1 MNIKIPLIY
10 TILTKACGMVL
21 LKDTLPQDLRIKS
34 ILFQVIKGENMKKKF
49 LSLTLGSLLVSALS
63 AEENGFFVSAGYQI
77 GESAQM
83 VKNTKG
89 IQDLSDSYERLN
101 NLLTSYSAL
110 NTLIRQS
117 ADPNAI
123 NNARTNLNAS
133 AKNLINDKTNS
144 PAYQAVLL
152 ALNAAAG
159 LWQVMSY
166 AISVCGPGS
175 NKNKN
180 GGVQTFENAPA
191 NGGTTIT
198 CDSFYE
204 PGKFSGIST
213 EDYAKI
219 NKAYQII
226 QKAFGSSG
234 KDIPALSD
242 TKELNFE
249 IKGKKNDSVVPG
261 EKWKFP
267 WTNGFVSIKWVNGE
281 YKEIKEDIKASNNAQ
296 ELLKQASAILT
307 TLNEAC
313 PWLSNGGAGNV
324 GGGNSLWAGIDKGD
338 GSACGIFKNEISA
351 IQDMIKN
358 AAIAVEQSKI
368 VAANAQNQHN
378 LDTGKTFNPYK
389 DANFAQSMFANAK
402 AQAEILNRAQA
413 VVKDFERIPAAFV
426 KDSLGVCHEKGSDG
440 NLRGTPSGTV
450 TSNTWGAGC
459 AYVGETVTNL
469 KNSIAHFGTQAEQ
482 IHNAQNLAYTLA
494 NFSGQY
500 KKLGEHYDSITA
512 ALSSLPDAQSLQNVV
527 SKKTNPNSPQ
537 GIQDNYYID
546 SNIHSQV
553 QSRSQELGS
562 NPFRRAGL
570 IAASTTNNGAMNGI
584 GFQVGYKQF
593 FGKNKR
599 WGARYYGF
607 VDYNHT
613 YNKSQF
619 FNASSDVWTYGV
631 GSDLLVN
638 FINDKAT
645 KHNKISFGA
654 FGGIAL
660 AGTSWLNSQYVN
672 LANVNNYYKAKI
684 NTSNFQFLFNLG
696 LRTNLARNKRR
707 GAEHSAQHGMEL
719 GVKIPTINTNYYSL
733 LGTTL
738 QYRRLYS
745 VYLNYVFAY

>member
-1 MNIKIPLIY
+1 
-10 TILTKACGMVL
+10 
-21 LKDTLPQDLRIKS
+21 
-34 ILFQVIKGENMKKKF
+34 MKKKF
-49 LSLTLGSLLVSALS
+49 LSLTLGSLLVSTLS
-63 AEENGFFVSAGYQI
+63 AEDNGFFVSAGYQI

-101 NLLTSYSAL
+101 NLLTNYSVL

-123 NNARTNLNAS
+123 NNARGNLNAS
-133 AKNLINDKTNS
+133 AKNLINDKKNS

-166 AISVCGPGS
+166 SISVCGPGS
-175 NKNKN
+175 NKDKN
-180 GGVQTFENAPA
+180 GGVQTFENVPA

-204 PGKFSGIST
+204 PGKWSAIST
-213 EDYAKI
+213 ENYAKI

-234 KDIPALSD
+234 QDIPALSD

-249 IKGKKNDSVVPG
+249 IKGKKNDSVKPG
-261 EKWKFP
+261 ERWKFP

-281 YKEIKEDIKASNNAQ
+281 YKEIKEDIKVSNNAQ
-296 ELLKQASAILT
+296 ELLKQASTILT

-313 PWLSNGGAGNV
+313 PWLSNGGAGGA

-358 AAIAVEQSKI
+358 AEIAVEQSKI

-389 DANFAQSMFANAK
+389 DANFAQSMFANAR

-413 VVKDFERIPAAFV
+413 VVKDFERIPTEFV

-459 AYVGETVTNL
+459 AYVGETVTSL
-469 KNSIAHFGTQAEQ
+469 KDSIAHFGTQAEQ

-500 KKLGEHYDSITA
+500 QKLGEHYDSITA
-512 ALSSLPDAQSLQNVV
+512 VLSNLPDAQSLQNVV

-619 FNASSDVWTYGV
+619 FNSDSDVWTYGV

-645 KHNKISFGA
+645 KNNKISFGA
-654 FGGIAL
+654 FGGIKL
-660 AGTSWLNSQYVN
+660 AGTSWLNSQFVN

-707 GAEHSAQHGMEL
+707 GADHSAQHGMEL

>member
-1 MNIKIPLIY
+1 
-10 TILTKACGMVL
+10 
-21 LKDTLPQDLRIKS
+21 
-34 ILFQVIKGENMKKKF
+34 MKKKF

-63 AEENGFFVSAGYQI
+63 AEDNGFFVSAGYQI

-101 NLLTSYSAL
+101 NLLTNYSVL

-123 NNARTNLNAS
+123 NNARGNLNAS
-133 AKNLINDKTNS
+133 AKNLINDKKNS

-166 AISVCGPGS
+166 SISVCGPGS
-175 NKNKN
+175 NKDKN
-180 GGVQTFENAPA
+180 GGVQTFENVPA

-204 PGKFSGIST
+204 PGPWMGIST
-213 EDYAKI
+213 ENYAKI

-226 QKAFGSSG
+226 QKAFGASG
-234 KDIPALSD
+234 QDIPALSD

-249 IKGKKNDSVVPG
+249 IKVKKNDSVQPG

-267 WTNGFVSIKWVNGE
+267 WTNGKFVPVKWVNGKYRE
-281 YKEIKEDIKASNNAQ
+281 TKEDIKVSNNAQ
-296 ELLKQASAILT
+296 ELLKQASTILT

-313 PWLSNGGAGNV
+313 PWLSNGGGY
-324 GGGNSLWAGIDKGD
+324 WKDIKGD
-338 GSACGIFKNEISA
+338 GTACGSFKNEISA

-358 AAIAVEQSKI
+358 AEIAVEQSKI

-402 AQAEILNRAQA
+402 AQAEILSRAQA
-413 VVKDFERIPAAFV
+413 VVKDFERIPAEFV

-450 TSNTWGAGC
+450 TGNTWGAGC
-459 AYVGETVTNL
+459 AYVGETVTSL
-469 KNSIAHFGTQAEQ
+469 KDSIAHFGTQAEQ

-512 ALSSLPDAQSLQNVV
+512 ALSNLPDAQSLQNVV

-593 FGKNKR
+593 FGKTKR

-660 AGTSWLNSQYVN
+660 AGTSWLNSQFVN

-707 GAEHSAQHGMEL
+707 GADHSAQHGMEL

>member
-1 MNIKIPLIY
+1 
-10 TILTKACGMVL
+10 
-21 LKDTLPQDLRIKS
+21 
-34 ILFQVIKGENMKKKF
+34 MKKKF

-63 AEENGFFVSAGYQI
+63 AEDNGFFVSAGYQI
-77 GESAQM
+77 GESSQM

-89 IQDLSDSYERLN
+89 IQELSDSYERLN
-101 NLLTSYSAL
+101 NLLTNYSVL

-123 NNARTNLNAS
+123 NNARGNLNAS
-133 AKNLINDKTNS
+133 AKNLINDKKNS

-166 AISVCGPGS
+166 SISVCGPGS
-175 NKNKN
+175 DKNKN
-180 GGVQTFENAPA
+180 GGVQTFENVPA

-204 PGKFSGIST
+204 PGKWSGIST
-213 EDYAKI
+213 ENYAKI

-226 QKAFGSSG
+226 QKAFGASG
-234 KDIPALSD
+234 QDIPALSD

-249 IKGKKNDSVVPG
+249 IKGKKNDSVQPG
-261 EKWKFP
+261 ERWKFP

-281 YKEIKEDIKASNNAQ
+281 YKEIKEDIKVSNNAQ
-296 ELLKQASAILT
+296 ELLKQASTILT
-307 TLNEAC
+307 TINEAC
-313 PWLSNGGAGNV
+313 PWLSNGGAGGA

-358 AAIAVEQSKI
+358 AEIAVEQSKI

-389 DANFAQSMFANAK
+389 DADFAQSMFANAR

-469 KNSIAHFGTQAEQ
+469 KNSIAHFGDQAER
-482 IHNAQNLAYTLA
+482 IYNAQNLAYTLA
-494 NFSGQY
+494 NFSSQY

-512 ALSSLPDAQSLQNVV
+512 AVSSLPDAQSLQNVV

-553 QSRSQELGS
+553 QSRTQELGS

-654 FGGIAL
+654 FGGIAI
-660 AGTSWLNSQYVN
+660 AGTSWLNSQFVN

-707 GAEHSAQHGMEL
+707 GADHSAQHGMEL

>member
-1 MNIKIPLIY
+1 
-10 TILTKACGMVL
+10 
-21 LKDTLPQDLRIKS
+21 
-34 ILFQVIKGENMKKKF
+34 MKKKF

-63 AEENGFFVSAGYQI
+63 AEDNGFFVSAGYQI

-101 NLLTSYSAL
+101 NLLTNYSVL

-123 NNARTNLNAS
+123 NNARGNLNAS
-133 AKNLINDKTNS
+133 AKNLINDKKNS

-166 AISVCGPGS
+166 SISVCGPGS
-175 NKNKN
+175 NKDKN
-180 GGVQTFENAPA
+180 GGVQIFENVPA

-204 PGKFSGIST
+204 PGPWMGIST
-213 EDYAKI
+213 ENYAKI

-226 QKAFGSSG
+226 QKAFGASG
-234 KDIPALSD
+234 QDIPALSD

-249 IKGKKNDSVVPG
+249 IKVKKNDSVRPG

-267 WTNGFVSIKWVNGE
+267 WTNGKFVPVKWVNGNYRE
-281 YKEIKEDIKASNNAQ
+281 TKEDIKVSNNAQ
-296 ELLKQASAILT
+296 ELLKQASTILT

-313 PWLSNGGAGNV
+313 PWLSNGGGY
-324 GGGNSLWAGIDKGD
+324 WKDIKGD
-338 GSACGIFKNEISA
+338 GTACGSFKNEISA

-358 AAIAVEQSKI
+358 AEIAVEQSKI

-378 LDTGKTFNPYK
+378 LDTRKTFNPYK

-402 AQAEILNRAQA
+402 AQAEILSRAQA
-413 VVKDFERIPAAFV
+413 VVKDFERIPAEFV

-450 TSNTWGAGC
+450 TGNTWGAGC
-459 AYVGETVTNL
+459 AYVGETVTSL
-469 KNSIAHFGTQAEQ
+469 KDSIAHFGTQAEQ

-512 ALSSLPDAQSLQNVV
+512 ALSNLPDAQSLQNVV

-593 FGKNKR
+593 FGKTKR

-660 AGTSWLNSQYVN
+660 AGTSWLNSQFVN

-707 GAEHSAQHGMEL
+707 GADHSAQHGMEL

>member
-1 MNIKIPLIY
+1 
-10 TILTKACGMVL
+10 
-21 LKDTLPQDLRIKS
+21 
-34 ILFQVIKGENMKKKF
+34 MKKKI

-63 AEENGFFVSAGYQI
+63 AEDNGFFVSAGYQI

-101 NLLTSYSAL
+101 NLLTNYSVL

-123 NNARTNLNAS
+123 NNARGNLNAS
-133 AKNLINDKTNS
+133 AKNLINDKKNS

-166 AISVCGPGS
+166 SISVCGPGS
-175 NKNKN
+175 NKDKN
-180 GGVQTFENAPA
+180 GGVQTFENVPA
-191 NGGTTIT
+191 NGGTTII

-204 PGKFSGIST
+204 PGKWSAIST
-213 EDYAKI
+213 ENYAKI

-226 QKAFGSSG
+226 QKAFGTSG
-234 KDIPALSD
+234 QDIPALSD

-249 IKGKKNDSVVPG
+249 IKGKKNDSVNPG
-261 EKWKFP
+261 ERWKFP
-267 WTNGFVSIKWVNGE
+267 WTNGQFVSIKWVNGE
-281 YKEIKEDIKASNNAQ
+281 YKDTKEDIKVSNNAQ
-296 ELLKQASAILT
+296 ELLQQASIILT

-313 PWLSNGGAGNV
+313 PWLSNGGKHY
-324 GGGNSLWAGIDKGD
+324 WQGINGD
-338 GSACGIFKNEISA
+338 GTACGNFKNEISA

-450 TSNTWGAGC
+450 TGNTWGAGC

-469 KNSIAHFGTQAEQ
+469 KNSIAHFGDQAEQ
-482 IHNAQNLAYTLA
+482 IHNARNLAYTLA

-500 KKLGEHYDSITA
+500 QKLGEHYDSITA
-512 ALSSLPDAQSLQNVV
+512 AISSLPDSQSLQNVV

-593 FGKNKR
+593 FGKKKW

-638 FINDKAT
+638 FINDKAI

-660 AGTSWLNSQYVN
+660 AGTSWLNSQFVN

-707 GAEHSAQHGMEL
+707 GADHSAQHGMEL
-719 GVKIPTINTNYYSL
+719 GVKIPTISTNYYSL

>member
-1 MNIKIPLIY
+1 
-10 TILTKACGMVL
+10 
-21 LKDTLPQDLRIKS
+21 
-34 ILFQVIKGENMKKKF
+34 MKKKF
-49 LSLTLGSLLVSALS
+49 LSLTLGSLLVSTLS
-63 AEENGFFVSAGYQI
+63 AENNGFFVSAGYQI
-77 GESAQM
+77 GESSQM

-101 NLLTSYSAL
+101 NLLTSYSTL
-110 NTLIRQS
+110 STLIRQS

-133 AKNLINDKTNS
+133 AKNLINDKKNS

-159 LWQVMSY
+159 FWQVMSY
-166 AISVCGPGS
+166 AISPCGPGP
-175 NKNKN
+175 NKDKN
-180 GGVQTFENAPA
+180 GGVQTFENVPA
-191 NGGTTIT
+191 AWGTKVTCGTTG
-198 CDSFYE
+198 YE
-204 PGKFSGIST
+204 PGPYSIIST
-213 EDYAKI
+213 ENYAKI

-226 QKAFGSSG
+226 QKAFGSNG
-234 KDIPALSD
+234 QGVPALSD
-242 TKELNFE
+242 TNTELKFTINESNSNNNKEE
-249 IKGKKNDSVVPG
+249 IVTK
-261 EKWKFP
+261 
-267 WTNGFVSIKWVNGE
+267 
-281 YKEIKEDIKASNNAQ
+281 NNAQ
-296 ELLKQASAILT
+296 ILLEQASTIMT
-307 TLNEAC
+307 TLNSAC
-313 PWLSNGGAGNV
+313 PWINNAGAGPASS
-324 GGGNSLWAGIDKGD
+324 GSLWEGIYLKGD

-358 AAIAVEQSKI
+358 AEIAVEQSKI
-368 VAANAQNQHN
+368 VATNAQNQHN

-389 DANFAQSMFANAK
+389 DASFSQSMFANAR
-402 AQAEILNRAQA
+402 AQAEILNRTQA
-413 VVKDFERIPAAFV
+413 VVKDFERIPEAFV

-469 KNSIAHFGTQAEQ
+469 KNSIAHFGDQAEQ

-494 NFSGQY
+494 NFSSQY

-512 ALSSLPDAQSLQNVV
+512 AISSLPDAQSLQNVV

-553 QSRSQELGS
+553 QSRTQELGS

-654 FGGIAL
+654 FGGIAI
-660 AGTSWLNSQYVN
+660 AGTSWLNSQFVN

-707 GAEHSAQHGMEL
+707 GADHSA
-719 GVKIPTINTNYYSL
+719 YYSL

>member
-1 MNIKIPLIY
+1 
-10 TILTKACGMVL
+10 
-21 LKDTLPQDLRIKS
+21 
-34 ILFQVIKGENMKKKF
+34 MKKKF
-49 LSLTLGSLLVSALS
+49 LSLTLGSLLVSTLS
-63 AEENGFFVSAGYQI
+63 AEDNGFFVSAGYQI

-123 NNARTNLNAS
+123 NSARGNLNAS

-166 AISVCGPGS
+166 SISVCGPGS
-175 NKNKN
+175 DKSKN

-213 EDYAKI
+213 ENYAKI

-226 QKAFGSSG
+226 QKAFGASG
-234 KDIPALSD
+234 QDIPALSD

-249 IKGKKNDSVVPG
+249 IKGKKNDNAQPG
-261 EKWKFP
+261 ERWKFP

-281 YKEIKEDIKASNNAQ
+281 YKEIKEDIKVSNNAQ
-296 ELLKQASAILT
+296 ELLKQASTILT

-313 PWLSNGGAGNV
+313 PWLSNGGAGGV

-358 AAIAVEQSKI
+358 AEIAVEQSKI
-368 VAANAQNQHN
+368 VTANAQNQHN
-378 LDTGKTFNPYK
+378 LDTGKAFNPYK
-389 DANFAQSMFANAK
+389 DADFAQSMFANAR

-469 KNSIAHFGTQAEQ
+469 KNSIAHFGDQAER
-482 IHNAQNLAYTLA
+482 IYNARNLAYTLA

-512 ALSSLPDAQSLQNVV
+512 AISSLPDAQSLQNVV

-593 FGKNKR
+593 FGKKKW

-619 FNASSDVWTYGV
+619 FNSDSDVWTYGV

-707 GAEHSAQHGMEL
+707 GTDHSAQHGMEL

>member
-1 MNIKIPLIY
+1 MREE
-10 TILTKACGMVL
+10 TLTS
-21 LKDTLPQDLRIKS
+21 LKD
-34 ILFQVIKGENMKKKF
+34 
-49 LSLTLGSLLVSALS
+49 
-63 AEENGFFVSAGYQI
+63 
-77 GESAQM
+77 
-83 VKNTKG
+83 
-89 IQDLSDSYERLN
+89 
-101 NLLTSYSAL
+101 
-110 NTLIRQS
+110 
-117 ADPNAI
+117 
-123 NNARTNLNAS
+123 
-133 AKNLINDKTNS
+133 
-144 PAYQAVLL
+144 
-152 ALNAAAG
+152 
-159 LWQVMSY
+159 
-166 AISVCGPGS
+166 
-175 NKNKN
+175 
-180 GGVQTFENAPA
+180 
-191 NGGTTIT
+191 
-198 CDSFYE
+198 
-204 PGKFSGIST
+204 
-213 EDYAKI
+213 
-219 NKAYQII
+219 
-226 QKAFGSSG
+226 
-234 KDIPALSD
+234 
-242 TKELNFE
+242 
-249 IKGKKNDSVVPG
+249 
-261 EKWKFP
+261 
-267 WTNGFVSIKWVNGE
+267 
-281 YKEIKEDIKASNNAQ
+281 
-296 ELLKQASAILT
+296 
-307 TLNEAC
+307 
-313 PWLSNGGAGNV
+313 
-324 GGGNSLWAGIDKGD
+324 
-338 GSACGIFKNEISA
+338 
-351 IQDMIKN
+351 
-358 AAIAVEQSKI
+358 
-368 VAANAQNQHN
+368 
-378 LDTGKTFNPYK
+378 
-389 DANFAQSMFANAK
+389 
-402 AQAEILNRAQA
+402 
-413 VVKDFERIPAAFV
+413 
-426 KDSLGVCHEKGSDG
+426 
-440 NLRGTPSGTV
+440 
-450 TSNTWGAGC
+450 
-459 AYVGETVTNL
+459 
-469 KNSIAHFGTQAEQ
+469 SIAHFGTQAEQ
-482 IHNAQNLAYTLA
+482 IHNARNLAYTLA

-500 KKLGEHYDSITA
+500 QKLGEHYDSITA
-512 ALSSLPDAQSLQNVV
+512 AISSLPDAQSLQNVV

-553 QSRSQELGS
+553 QSRTQELGS

-660 AGTSWLNSQYVN
+660 AGTSWLNSQFVN

>member
-1 MNIKIPLIY
+1 
-10 TILTKACGMVL
+10 
-21 LKDTLPQDLRIKS
+21 
-34 ILFQVIKGENMKKKF
+34 MKKKF

-77 GESAQM
+77 GESSQM

-123 NNARTNLNAS
+123 NNARGNLNAS

-166 AISVCGPGS
+166 SISVCGPGS
-175 NKNKN
+175 NKDKN
-180 GGVQTFENAPA
+180 GGVQTFENVPA

-204 PGKFSGIST
+204 PGKWSAIST
-213 EDYAKI
+213 ENYAKI

-234 KDIPALSD
+234 QDIPALSD

-249 IKGKKNDSVVPG
+249 IKGKKNDSVVQG
-261 EKWKFP
+261 ERWKFP
-267 WTNGFVSIKWVNGE
+267 WTNGQFVPIKWVNGQ
-281 YKEIKEDIKASNNAQ
+281 YTEIKEDIKVSNNAQ
-296 ELLKQASAILT
+296 ELLKQASTILT

-313 PWLSNGGAGNV
+313 PWLSNGGAGGA

-358 AAIAVEQSKI
+358 AEIAVEQSKI

-459 AYVGETVTNL
+459 AYVGETLTSL
-469 KNSIAHFGTQAEQ
+469 KDSIAHFGTQAEQ
-482 IHNAQNLAYTLA
+482 IHNARNLAYTLA

-500 KKLGEHYDSITA
+500 QKLGEHYDSITA
-512 ALSSLPDAQSLQNVV
+512 AISSLPDAQSLQNVV

-660 AGTSWLNSQYVN
+660 AGTSWLNSQFVN

-707 GAEHSAQHGMEL
+707 GADHSAQHGMEL

>member
-1 MNIKIPLIY
+1 
-10 TILTKACGMVL
+10 
-21 LKDTLPQDLRIKS
+21 
-34 ILFQVIKGENMKKKF
+34 MKKKF
-49 LSLTLGSLLVSALS
+49 LSLTLGSLLVSTLS
-63 AEENGFFVSAGYQI
+63 AEDNGFFVSAGYQI
-77 GESAQM
+77 GESSQM

-101 NLLTSYSAL
+101 NLLTSYSTL

-123 NNARTNLNAS
+123 NSARTNLNAS
-133 AKNLINDKTNS
+133 AKNLINDKENS

-166 AISVCGPGS
+166 SISVCGPGS
-175 NKNKN
+175 NKDKN
-180 GGVQTFENAPA
+180 GGIQTFENVPA
-191 NGGTTIT
+191 NGKTEIT
-198 CDSFYE
+198 CNSYYE
-204 PGKFSGIST
+204 PGPWSGIST
-213 EDYAKI
+213 ENYAKI

-226 QKAFGSSG
+226 QKAFGASG

-249 IKGKKNDSVVPG
+249 IKGKKNDTAKPG
-261 EKWKFP
+261 ERWKFP
-267 WTNGFVSIKWVNGE
+267 WTNGKFVPINWEKGSPTETKE
-281 YKEIKEDIKASNNAQ
+281 EIKVSNNAQ
-296 ELLKQASAILT
+296 ELLKQASTILT

-313 PWLSNGGAGNV
+313 PWLSNGGGY
-324 GGGNSLWAGIDKGD
+324 WKDIKGD
-338 GSACGIFKNEISA
+338 GTACGNFKNEISA

-358 AAIAVEQSKI
+358 AEIAVEQSKI

-389 DANFAQSMFANAK
+389 DASFSQSMFANAR
-402 AQAEILNRAQA
+402 AQAEILSRAQA
-413 VVKDFERIPAAFV
+413 VVKDFERIPEAFV

-469 KNSIAHFGTQAEQ
+469 KNSIAHFGGQAEQ

-494 NFSGQY
+494 NFSDQY

-512 ALSSLPDAQSLQNVV
+512 AISSLPDAQSLQNVV

-553 QSRSQELGS
+553 QSRTQELGS

-593 FGKNKR
+593 FGKTKR

-645 KHNKISFGA
+645 KNNKISFGA
-654 FGGIAL
+654 FGGIQL
-660 AGTSWLNSQYVN
+660 AGTSWLNSQFVN
-672 LANVNNYYKAKI
+672 LASVNNYYKAKI

-696 LRTNLARNKRR
+696 LRTNLARNKR

>member
-1 MNIKIPLIY
+1 
-10 TILTKACGMVL
+10 
-21 LKDTLPQDLRIKS
+21 
-34 ILFQVIKGENMKKKF
+34 MKKKF

-63 AEENGFFVSAGYQI
+63 AEDNGFFVSAGYQI
-77 GESAQM
+77 GESSQM

-89 IQDLSDSYERLN
+89 IQELSDSYERLN
-101 NLLTSYSAL
+101 NLLTNYSVL

-123 NNARTNLNAS
+123 NNARGNLNAS
-133 AKNLINDKTNS
+133 AKNLINDKKNS

-166 AISVCGPGS
+166 SISVCGPGS
-175 NKNKN
+175 NKDKN
-180 GGVQTFENAPA
+180 GGVQTFENVPT

-204 PGKFSGIST
+204 PGKWSGIST
-213 EDYAKI
+213 ENYAKI

-226 QKAFGSSG
+226 QKAFGASG
-234 KDIPALSD
+234 QDIPALSD

-249 IKGKKNDSVVPG
+249 IKGKKNDSVQPG
-261 EKWKFP
+261 ERWKFP

-281 YKEIKEDIKASNNAQ
+281 YKEIKEDIKVSNNAQ
-296 ELLKQASAILT
+296 ELLKQANTILT

-313 PWLSNGGAGNV
+313 PWLSNGGAGGA

-358 AAIAVEQSKI
+358 AEIAVEQSKI

-378 LDTGKTFNPYK
+378 LDTGKAFNPYK

-413 VVKDFERIPAAFV
+413 VVKDFERIPAEFV

-469 KNSIAHFGTQAEQ
+469 KNSIAHFGDQAEQ

-500 KKLGEHYDSITA
+500 QKLGEHYDSITA

>member
-1 MNIKIPLIY
+1 
-10 TILTKACGMVL
+10 
-21 LKDTLPQDLRIKS
+21 
-34 ILFQVIKGENMKKKF
+34 MKKKF
-49 LSLTLGSLLVSALS
+49 LSLTLGSLLASALS
-63 AEENGFFVSAGYQI
+63 AEDNGFFVSAGYQI

-89 IQDLSDSYERLN
+89 IQELSDSYERLN
-101 NLLTSYSAL
+101 NLLTNYSTL

-123 NNARTNLNAS
+123 NNARGNLNAS
-133 AKNLINDKTNS
+133 AKNLIDDKKNS

-166 AISVCGPGS
+166 SISVCGPGS
-175 NKNKN
+175 DKNKN
-180 GGVQTFENAPA
+180 GGVQTFENVPS

-204 PGKFSGIST
+204 PGKWSAIST
-213 EDYAKI
+213 ENYAKI

-234 KDIPALSD
+234 QDIPALSD

-267 WTNGFVSIKWVNGE
+267 WTNGKFVPVKWVNGE
-281 YKEIKEDIKASNNAQ
+281 YKEIKEDIKVSNNAQ
-296 ELLKQASAILT
+296 ELLKQASTILT

-313 PWLSNGGAGNV
+313 PWLSNGGGYWKDI
-324 GGGNSLWAGIDKGD
+324 SGD
-338 GSACGIFKNEISA
+338 GTACGSFKNEISA

-402 AQAEILNRAQA
+402 AQAEILSRAQA
-413 VVKDFERIPAAFV
+413 VVKDFERIPAEFV

-450 TSNTWGAGC
+450 TGNTWGAGC

-512 ALSSLPDAQSLQNVV
+512 AISSLPDAQSLQNVV

-645 KHNKISFGA
+645 KNNKLSFGA

-660 AGTSWLNSQYVN
+660 GGTSWLNSQYVN

-684 NTSNFQFLFNLG
+684 NTANFQFLFNLG
-696 LRTNLARNKRR
+696 LRMNLARKKHRATDN
-707 GAEHSAQHGMEL
+707 AAQHGIEL
-719 GVKIPTINTNYYSL
+719 GTKIPTINTNYYSL

>member
-1 MNIKIPLIY
+1 
-10 TILTKACGMVL
+10 
-21 LKDTLPQDLRIKS
+21 
-34 ILFQVIKGENMKKKF
+34 MKKKF
-49 LSLTLGSLLVSALS
+49 LSLTLGSLLVSTLS
-63 AEENGFFVSAGYQI
+63 AEDNGFFVSAGYQI
-77 GESAQM
+77 GESSQM

-101 NLLTSYSAL
+101 NLLTNYSAL

-117 ADPNAI
+117 SDPNAI

-133 AKNLINDKTNS
+133 AKNLINDKANS

-166 AISVCGPGS
+166 SISVCGPGS
-175 NKNKN
+175 DKSKN
-180 GGVQTFENAPA
+180 GGVQTFENVPA

-213 EDYAKI
+213 ENYAKI

-226 QKAFGSSG
+226 QKAFGASG
-234 KDIPALSD
+234 QDIPALSD

-249 IKGKKNDSVVPG
+249 IKGKKNDGVVPG
-261 EKWKFP
+261 ERWKFP

-296 ELLKQASAILT
+296 ELLKQASTILT

-358 AAIAVEQSKI
+358 AEIAVEQSKI

-389 DANFAQSMFANAK
+389 DANFSQSMFANAR

-413 VVKDFERIPAAFV
+413 VVKDFERIPAEFV

-469 KNSIAHFGTQAEQ
+469 KNSIAHFDDQAER

-494 NFSGQY
+494 NFSSQY

-512 ALSSLPDAQSLQNVV
+512 TISSLPDAQSLQNVV

-562 NPFRRAGL
+562 NPFRRIGL
-570 IAASTTNNGAMNGI
+570 ISSQTNNGAMNGI
-584 GFQVGYKQF
+584 GVQVGYKQF
-593 FGKNKR
+593 FGEKRR
-599 WGARYYGF
+599 WGLRYYGF
-607 VDYNHT
+607 FDYNHA
-613 YNKSQF
+613 YIKSSF
-619 FNASSDVWTYGV
+619 FNSASDVFTYGV
-631 GSDLLVN
+631 GTDVLYN
-638 FINDKAT
+638 FINDKTT
-645 KHNKISFGA
+645 KNSKISFGV

-672 LANVNNYYKAKI
+672 LATFNNFYSAKMNVA
-684 NTSNFQFLFNLG
+684 NFQFLFNLG
-696 LRTNLARNKRR
+696 LRMNLAKNKKK
-707 GAEHSAQHGMEL
+707 ANDHVAQHGVEL

-733 LGTTL
+733 LGTQL

>member
-1 MNIKIPLIY
+1 MSDTN
-10 TILTKACGMVL
+10 TE
-21 LKDTLPQDLRIKS
+21 LKFT
-34 ILFQVIKGENMKKKF
+34 
-49 LSLTLGSLLVSALS
+49 
-63 AEENGFFVSAGYQI
+63 
-77 GESAQM
+77 
-83 VKNTKG
+83 
-89 IQDLSDSYERLN
+89 
-101 NLLTSYSAL
+101 
-110 NTLIRQS
+110 
-117 ADPNAI
+117 
-123 NNARTNLNAS
+123 
-133 AKNLINDKTNS
+133 
-144 PAYQAVLL
+144 
-152 ALNAAAG
+152 
-159 LWQVMSY
+159 
-166 AISVCGPGS
+166 
-175 NKNKN
+175 
-180 GGVQTFENAPA
+180 
-191 NGGTTIT
+191 
-198 CDSFYE
+198 
-204 PGKFSGIST
+204 
-213 EDYAKI
+213 I
-219 NKAYQII
+219 NK
-226 QKAFGSSG
+226 SG
-234 KDIPALSD
+234 D
-242 TKELNFE
+242 N
-249 IKGKKNDSVVPG
+249 N
-261 EKWKFP
+261 
-267 WTNGFVSIKWVNGE
+267 NNGE
-281 YKEIKEDIKASNNAQ
+281 EIVTKNNAQ
-296 ELLKQASAILT
+296 VLLEQASTIIT
-307 TLNEAC
+307 TLNSAC
-313 PWLSNGGAGNV
+313 PWINNGGAG
-324 GGGNSLWAGIDKGD
+324 GASSGSLWEGIYLKGD

-368 VAANAQNQHN
+368 VAANVQNQHN

-413 VVKDFERIPAAFV
+413 VVKDFERIPEAFV
-426 KDSLGVCHEKGSDG
+426 KDSLGVCHEVQNGH
-440 NLRGTPSGTV
+440 LRGTPSGTV
-450 TSNTWGAGC
+450 TDNTWGAGC
-459 AYVGETVTNL
+459 AYSKETITNL
-469 KNSIAHFGTQAEQ
+469 KDSIAHFGNQAEQ
-482 IHNAQNLAYTLA
+482 IHNARNLAYTLA
-494 NFSGQY
+494 NFSDQY
-500 KKLGEHYDSITA
+500 QKLGEHYDSITA
-512 ALSSLPDAQSLQNVV
+512 AISSLPDAQSLQNVV

-593 FGKNKR
+593 FGQKKW
-599 WGARYYGF
+599 WGLRYYGF

-707 GAEHSAQHGMEL
+707 GADHSAQHGMEL

>member
-1 MNIKIPLIY
+1 
-10 TILTKACGMVL
+10 
-21 LKDTLPQDLRIKS
+21 
-34 ILFQVIKGENMKKKF
+34 MKKKF
-49 LSLTLGSLLVSALS
+49 LSLTLGSLLVSTLS

-101 NLLTSYSAL
+101 NLLTSYSTL

-123 NNARTNLNAS
+123 NSARGNLNAS

-166 AISVCGPGS
+166 SISVCGPGS
-175 NKNKN
+175 DKNKN
-180 GGVQTFENAPA
+180 GGVQTFENVPA

-204 PGKFSGIST
+204 PGKWSGIST
-213 EDYAKI
+213 ENYAKI

-226 QKAFGSSG
+226 QKAFGASG

-242 TKELNFE
+242 AKELNFE
-249 IKGKKNDSVVPG
+249 IKGKKNDSVQPG
-261 EKWKFP
+261 ERWKFP

-281 YKEIKEDIKASNNAQ
+281 YKEIKEDIKVSNNAQ
-296 ELLKQASAILT
+296 ELLKQASTILT

-313 PWLSNGGAGNV
+313 PWLSNGGPY
-324 GGGNSLWAGIDKGD
+324 WKDIKGD
-338 GSACGIFKNEISA
+338 GTACGNFKDEISA

-358 AAIAVEQSKI
+358 AEIAVEQSKI

-378 LDTGKTFNPYK
+378 LDTGKAFNPYK
-389 DANFAQSMFANAK
+389 DASFSQSMFANAR

-413 VVKDFERIPAAFV
+413 VVKDFERIPEEFV

-450 TSNTWGAGC
+450 TPNTWGAGC

-469 KNSIAHFGTQAEQ
+469 KNSIAHFGDQAEQ

-494 NFSGQY
+494 NFSDQY

-553 QSRSQELGS
+553 QSRTQELGS

-645 KHNKISFGA
+645 KNNKISFGA
-654 FGGIAL
+654 FGGIQL
-660 AGTSWLNSQYVN
+660 AGTSWLNSQFVN
-672 LANVNNYYKAKI
+672 LASVNNYYKAKI

-707 GAEHSAQHGMEL
+707 GADHSAQHGMEL

>member
-1 MNIKIPLIY
+1 
-10 TILTKACGMVL
+10 
-21 LKDTLPQDLRIKS
+21 
-34 ILFQVIKGENMKKKF
+34 MKKRF
-49 LSLTLGSLLVSALS
+49 LSLTLGSLLVSTLS
-63 AEENGFFVSAGYQI
+63 AEDNGFFVSAGYQI
-77 GESAQM
+77 GESSQM

-89 IQDLSDSYERLN
+89 IQELSDSYERLN
-101 NLLTSYSAL
+101 NLLTNYSTL

-123 NNARTNLNAS
+123 NNARGNLNAS
-133 AKNLINDKTNS
+133 AKNLINDKKNS

-152 ALNAAAG
+152 SLNAAAG

-175 NKNKN
+175 DKDKN
-180 GGVQTFENAPA
+180 GGVQTFENVPA

-204 PGKFSGIST
+204 PGPWSGIST
-213 EDYAKI
+213 ENYAKI

-234 KDIPALSD
+234 QDIPALSD

-249 IKGKKNDSVVPG
+249 IKGKKNDGAQPG
-261 EKWKFP
+261 ERWKFP
-267 WTNGFVSIKWVNGE
+267 WTNGKFVSIKWVNGSYTE
-281 YKEIKEDIKASNNAQ
+281 TKEDIKVSNNAQ
-296 ELLKQASAILT
+296 ELLQQASIILT

-313 PWLSNGGAGNV
+313 PWLSNGGGY
-324 GGGNSLWAGIDKGD
+324 WKDIKGD
-338 GSACGIFKNEISA
+338 GTACGSFKNEISA

-389 DANFAQSMFANAK
+389 DANFAQSMFANAR
-402 AQAEILNRAQA
+402 AQAEILNRVQA

-459 AYVGETVTNL
+459 AYVGESVTNL
-469 KNSIAHFGTQAEQ
+469 KNSIAHFGDQAEQ

-512 ALSSLPDAQSLQNVV
+512 AISSLPDAQSLQNVV

-619 FNASSDVWTYGV
+619 FNSDSDVWTYGV

-654 FGGIAL
+654 FGGIQL

-684 NTSNFQFLFNLG
+684 NTANFQFLFNLG

-707 GAEHSAQHGMEL
+707 GADHSAQHGMEL

>member
-1 MNIKIPLIY
+1 
-10 TILTKACGMVL
+10 
-21 LKDTLPQDLRIKS
+21 
-34 ILFQVIKGENMKKKF
+34 MKKKF
-49 LSLTLGSLLVSALS
+49 LSLTLGSLLVSTLS

-123 NNARTNLNAS
+123 NNARGNLNAS
-133 AKNLINDKTNS
+133 AKNLIDDKKNS

-166 AISVCGPGS
+166 SISVCGPGS
-175 NKNKN
+175 NKDKN
-180 GGVQTFENAPA
+180 GGVQTFENVPA

-204 PGKFSGIST
+204 PGKFSAIST
-213 EDYAKI
+213 ENYAKI

-226 QKAFGSSG
+226 QKAFGASG
-234 KDIPALSD
+234 QDIPALSD

-249 IKGKKNDSVVPG
+249 IKGKKNDSVKPG
-261 EKWKFP
+261 ERWKFP

-281 YKEIKEDIKASNNAQ
+281 YKEIKEDIKVSNNAQ
-296 ELLKQASAILT
+296 ELLKQASTILT

-313 PWLSNGGAGNV
+313 PWLSNGGAGGA

-358 AAIAVEQSKI
+358 AEIAVEQSKI

-389 DANFAQSMFANAK
+389 DANFAQSMFANAR

-469 KNSIAHFGTQAEQ
+469 KNSIAHFGDQAQQ
-482 IHNAQNLAYTLA
+482 IHNARNLAYTLA

-500 KKLGEHYDSITA
+500 QKLGEHYDSITA
-512 ALSSLPDAQSLQNVV
+512 AISSLPDAQSLQNVV

-553 QSRSQELGS
+553 QSRTQELGS

-619 FNASSDVWTYGV
+619 FNSDSDVWTYGV

-707 GAEHSAQHGMEL
+707 GADHSVQHGMEL

>member
-1 MNIKIPLIY
+1 
-10 TILTKACGMVL
+10 
-21 LKDTLPQDLRIKS
+21 
-34 ILFQVIKGENMKKKF
+34 MKKKF

-63 AEENGFFVSAGYQI
+63 AEDNGFFVSAGYQI
-77 GESAQM
+77 GESSQM

-89 IQDLSDSYERLN
+89 IQELSDSYERLN

-123 NNARTNLNAS
+123 NNARGNLNAS
-133 AKNLINDKTNS
+133 AKNLINDKKNS

-166 AISVCGPGS
+166 SISVCGPGS
-175 NKNKN
+175 NKDKN
-180 GGVQTFENAPA
+180 GGVQTFENTPS

-213 EDYAKI
+213 ENYAKI

-234 KDIPALSD
+234 QEIPALSD

-249 IKGKKNDSVVPG
+249 IKGKKNDSVRPG
-261 EKWKFP
+261 ERWKFP
-267 WTNGFVSIKWVNGE
+267 WTNGFVSIKWVDGE
-281 YKEIKEDIKASNNAQ
+281 YKETKEDIKVSNNAQ
-296 ELLKQASAILT
+296 ELLKQASTILT
-307 TLNEAC
+307 TINEAC
-313 PWLSNGGAGNV
+313 PWLSNGGAGGA

-402 AQAEILNRAQA
+402 AQAEILNRTQA

-469 KNSIAHFGTQAEQ
+469 KDSIAHFGDQAEQ
-482 IHNAQNLAYTLA
+482 IHNAHNLAYTLA
-494 NFSGQY
+494 NFSDQY
-500 KKLGEHYDSITA
+500 QKLGEHYDSITA
-512 ALSSLPDAQSLQNVV
+512 VLSNLPDAQSLQNVV

-707 GAEHSAQHGMEL
+707 GADHSTQHGMEL

>member
-1 MNIKIPLIY
+1 
-10 TILTKACGMVL
+10 
-21 LKDTLPQDLRIKS
+21 
-34 ILFQVIKGENMKKKF
+34 
-49 LSLTLGSLLVSALS
+49 
-63 AEENGFFVSAGYQI
+63 
-77 GESAQM
+77 
-83 VKNTKG
+83 
-89 IQDLSDSYERLN
+89 
-101 NLLTSYSAL
+101 
-110 NTLIRQS
+110 
-117 ADPNAI
+117 
-123 NNARTNLNAS
+123 
-133 AKNLINDKTNS
+133 
-144 PAYQAVLL
+144 
-152 ALNAAAG
+152 
-159 LWQVMSY
+159 
-166 AISVCGPGS
+166 
-175 NKNKN
+175 
-180 GGVQTFENAPA
+180 
-191 NGGTTIT
+191 
-198 CDSFYE
+198 
-204 PGKFSGIST
+204 
-213 EDYAKI
+213 
-219 NKAYQII
+219 
-226 QKAFGSSG
+226 
-234 KDIPALSD
+234 
-242 TKELNFE
+242 
-249 IKGKKNDSVVPG
+249 
-261 EKWKFP
+261 
-267 WTNGFVSIKWVNGE
+267 
-281 YKEIKEDIKASNNAQ
+281 
-296 ELLKQASAILT
+296 
-307 TLNEAC
+307 
-313 PWLSNGGAGNV
+313 
-324 GGGNSLWAGIDKGD
+324 
-338 GSACGIFKNEISA
+338 
-351 IQDMIKN
+351 MIKN

-413 VVKDFERIPAAFV
+413 VVKDFERIPAEFV
-426 KDSLGVCHEKGSDG
+426 KNSLGVCHEKGSDG

-450 TSNTWGAGC
+450 TGNTWGAGC

-469 KNSIAHFGTQAEQ
+469 KDSIAHFGDQAEQ
-482 IHNAQNLAYTLA
+482 IHNARNLAYTLA

-500 KKLGEHYDSITA
+500 QKLGEHYDSITA
-512 ALSSLPDAQSLQNVV
+512 AISSLPDAQSLQNVV

-645 KHNKISFGA
+645 KNNKLSFGA

-660 AGTSWLNSQYVN
+660 GGTSWLNSQYVN

-684 NTSNFQFLFNLG
+684 NTANFQFLFNLG
-696 LRTNLARNKRR
+696 LRMNLARKKHRATDN
-707 GAEHSAQHGMEL
+707 AAQHGIEL
-719 GVKIPTINTNYYSL
+719 GTKIPTINTNYYSL

>member
-1 MNIKIPLIY
+1 
-10 TILTKACGMVL
+10 
-21 LKDTLPQDLRIKS
+21 
-34 ILFQVIKGENMKKKF
+34 MKKKF

-63 AEENGFFVSAGYQI
+63 AEDNGFFVSVGYQI
-77 GESAQM
+77 GESTQM

-101 NLLTSYSAL
+101 NLLTSYSVL
-110 NTLIRQS
+110 NTLIKQS
-117 ADPNAI
+117 ADPVAI
-123 NNARTNLNAS
+123 NNTRTNLNAS

-152 ALNAAAG
+152 SLNAAAG

-166 AISVCGPGS
+166 AISVCGPGNEKS
-175 NKNKN
+175 KN
-180 GGVQTFENAPA
+180 GGVQTFENVPS

-204 PGKFSGIST
+204 PGKWSGIST
-213 EDYAKI
+213 ENYAKI
-219 NKAYQII
+219 NRAYQII

-234 KDIPALSD
+234 QDIPALSD
-242 TKELNFE
+242 TKELAFE
-249 IKGKKNDSVVPG
+249 IKGKKNDTVQPG
-261 EKWKFP
+261 ERWKFP
-267 WTNGFVSIKWVNGE
+267 WTNGQFVSIKWVDGQYTE
-281 YKEIKEDIKASNNAQ
+281 TKEDIKVSNNAQ
-296 ELLKQASAILT
+296 ELLQQASIILT
-307 TLNEAC
+307 TINEAC
-313 PWLSNGGAGNV
+313 PWLSNGGKNY
-324 GGGNSLWAGIDKGD
+324 WQGINGD
-338 GSACGIFKNEISA
+338 GTACGNFKNEISA

-368 VAANAQNQHN
+368 VTANAQNQSN
-378 LDTGKTFNPYK
+378 LDAGKTFNPYK
-389 DANFAQSMFANAK
+389 DADFAQSMFANAK
-402 AQAEILNRAQA
+402 AQAEILNRAQQ

-426 KDSLGVCHEKGSDG
+426 KDSLGVCHERGSDG

-450 TSNTWGAGC
+450 TPNTWGAGC
-459 AYVGETVTNL
+459 AYVGQSVTAL
-469 KNSIAHFGTQAEQ
+469 KDSLAHFGNQADQ
-482 IHNAQNLAYTLA
+482 INHARDLAYTLA
-494 NFSGQY
+494 NFSSQY
-500 KKLGEHYDSITA
+500 QKLGEHYDSITA
-512 ALSSLPDAQSLQNVV
+512 AVSSLPDAQSLQNVV
-527 SKKTNPNSPQ
+527 SKKNNPYSPQ

-553 QSRSQELGS
+553 QSRSQELGN

-584 GFQVGYKQF
+584 GFQAGYKQF
-593 FGKNKR
+593 FGENKR

-645 KHNKISFGA
+645 KNNKISFGA

-684 NTSNFQFLFNLG
+684 NTANFQFLFNLG
-696 LRTNLARNKRR
+696 LRTNLARNKKR
-707 GAEHSAQHGMEL
+707 GSEHSAQHGMEL

-733 LGTTL
+733 LGTQL

>member
-1 MNIKIPLIY
+1 
-10 TILTKACGMVL
+10 
-21 LKDTLPQDLRIKS
+21 
-34 ILFQVIKGENMKKKF
+34 MKKKF
-49 LSLTLGSLLVSALS
+49 LSLTLGSLLVSTLS
-63 AEENGFFVSAGYQI
+63 AEDNGFFVSAGYQI

-101 NLLTSYSAL
+101 NLLTNYSVL

-123 NNARTNLNAS
+123 NNARGNLNAS
-133 AKNLINDKTNS
+133 AKDLINEKKNS

-152 ALNAAAG
+152 ALNAAVGFWNSIAWNVQCG
-159 LWQVMSY
+159 GYTEEGQENNQTFYNQPGRESSE
-166 AISVCGPGS
+166 ITCGPGLTQY
-175 NKNKN
+175 KA
-180 GGVQTFENAPA
+180 GVSGPLSLA
-191 NGGTTIT
+191 NFKTLN
-198 CDSFYE
+198 D
-204 PGKFSGIST
+204 
-213 EDYAKI
+213 
-219 NKAYQII
+219 AYQII
-226 QKAFGSSG
+226 QTAFKNNPKEGL
-234 KDIPALSD
+234 PALSNTGTQIQVSVK
-242 TKELNFE
+242 TKESNQEKTTTITASNDAQSLLNQAS
-249 IKGKKNDSVVPG
+249 IMMNVLT
-261 EKWKFP
+261 
-267 WTNGFVSIKWVNGE
+267 TNCPWVNH
-281 YKEIKEDIKASNNAQ
+281 NPNQ
-296 ELLKQASAILT
+296 L
-307 TLNEAC
+307 
-313 PWLSNGGAGNV
+313 GGASWNINK
-324 GGGNSLWAGIDKGD
+324 GGN
-338 GSACGIFKNEISA
+338 ACEIFNTEISA
-351 IQDMIKN
+351 IQGMI
-358 AAIAVEQSKI
+358 AS
-368 VAANAQNQHN
+368 AQNLVAQVKTIN
-378 LDTGKTFNPYK
+378 ENTQNQIDTNGKVFNPFT
-389 DANFAQSMFANAK
+389 DASFAQDMLKNAK
-402 AQAEILNRAQA
+402 AQATMLTQAQQVA
-413 VVKDFERIPAAFV
+413 SGPNTIPKHFMEEFLASCN
-426 KDSLGVCHEKGSDG
+426 KNNGTY
-440 NLRGTPSGTV
+440 GTPLGTV
-450 TSNTWGAGC
+450 TKDTWATGC
-459 AYVGETVTNL
+459 AYVGETLTSL
-469 KNSIAHFGTQAEQ
+469 KDSIAHFGDQAEQ

-500 KKLGEHYDSITA
+500 KKLGEHYDSITVA
-512 ALSSLPDAQSLQNVV
+512 ISSLPDAQSLQNVV

-553 QSRSQELGS
+553 QSRTQELGS

-593 FGKNKR
+593 FGKSKR

-654 FGGIAL
+654 FGGIQL
-660 AGTSWLNSQYVN
+660 AGTSWLNSQFVN

-707 GAEHSAQHGMEL
+707 GADHSAQHGMEL

>member
-1 MNIKIPLIY
+1 
-10 TILTKACGMVL
+10 
-21 LKDTLPQDLRIKS
+21 
-34 ILFQVIKGENMKKKF
+34 MKKKF
-49 LSLTLGSLLVSALS
+49 LSLTLGSLLVSTLS
-63 AEENGFFVSAGYQI
+63 AEDNGFFVSTGYQI

-101 NLLTSYSAL
+101 NLLTSYSTL

-123 NNARTNLNAS
+123 NNARSNLNAS
-133 AKNLINDKTNS
+133 AKDLINEKKNS

-152 ALNAAAG
+152 ALNAAVGFWNSIAWNVQCG
-159 LWQVMSY
+159 GYTEESNKGQENNQTFYNQPGRESSE
-166 AISVCGPGS
+166 ITCGPGLTQY
-175 NKNKN
+175 KA
-180 GGVQTFENAPA
+180 GVSGPLSLA
-191 NGGTTIT
+191 NFKTLN
-198 CDSFYE
+198 D
-204 PGKFSGIST
+204 
-213 EDYAKI
+213 
-219 NKAYQII
+219 AYQII
-226 QKAFGSSG
+226 QTAFKNNPKEGL
-234 KDIPALSD
+234 PALSNTGTQIQVSVK
-242 TKELNFE
+242 TKESNQEKTTTITASNDAQSLLNQAS
-249 IKGKKNDSVVPG
+249 IMMNVLT
-261 EKWKFP
+261 
-267 WTNGFVSIKWVNGE
+267 TNCPWVNH
-281 YKEIKEDIKASNNAQ
+281 NQNQ
-296 ELLKQASAILT
+296 L
-307 TLNEAC
+307 
-313 PWLSNGGAGNV
+313 GGASWNINK
-324 GGGNSLWAGIDKGD
+324 GGN
-338 GSACGIFKNEISA
+338 ACEIFNTEISA
-351 IQDMIKN
+351 IQGMI
-358 AAIAVEQSKI
+358 AS
-368 VAANAQNQHN
+368 AQNLVAQVKTIN
-378 LDTGKTFNPYK
+378 ENTQNQIDTNGKVFNPFT
-389 DANFAQSMFANAK
+389 DASFAQDMLKNAK
-402 AQAEILNRAQA
+402 AQATMLTQAQQVA
-413 VVKDFERIPAAFV
+413 SGPNTIPKHFMEEFLASCN
-426 KDSLGVCHEKGSDG
+426 KNNGTY
-440 NLRGTPSGTV
+440 GTPLGTV
-450 TSNTWGAGC
+450 TKDTWATGC

-469 KNSIAHFGTQAEQ
+469 KNNIAHFGNQAEQ

-494 NFSGQY
+494 NFSDQY
-500 KKLGEHYDSITA
+500 QKLGEHYDSITA

-527 SKKTNPNSPQ
+527 SKKTNPNNPQ

-553 QSRSQELGS
+553 QSRTQELGS

-619 FNASSDVWTYGV
+619 FNSDSDVWTYGV

-654 FGGIAL
+654 FGGIQL

-707 GAEHSAQHGMEL
+707 GTDHSAQHGMEL

>member
-1 MNIKIPLIY
+1 
-10 TILTKACGMVL
+10 
-21 LKDTLPQDLRIKS
+21 
-34 ILFQVIKGENMKKKF
+34 MKKKF

-166 AISVCGPGS
+166 AISPCGPGS
-175 NKNKN
+175 DESKN
-180 GGVQTFENAPA
+180 GGVQTFENTPT
-191 NGGTTIT
+191 NQWGGTTTT
-198 CDSFYE
+198 CGTTNYE
-204 PGKFSGIST
+204 PGPYSILST
-213 EDYAKI
+213 ENYAKI

-226 QKAFGSSG
+226 QKAFGASG
-234 KDIPALSD
+234 QDIPALSD
-242 TKELNFE
+242 TNTELKFTIN
-249 IKGKKNDSVVPG
+249 KKNG
-261 EKWKFP
+261 
-267 WTNGFVSIKWVNGE
+267 NNNNGE
-281 YKEIKEDIKASNNAQ
+281 EIVTKNNAQ
-296 ELLKQASAILT
+296 VLLEQASTIIT
-307 TLNEAC
+307 TLNSAC
-313 PWLSNGGAGNV
+313 PWINNGGAG
-324 GGGNSLWAGIDKGD
+324 GASSGSLWEGIHLKGD

-368 VAANAQNQHN
+368 VTANAQNQHN

-389 DANFAQSMFANAK
+389 DASFSQSMFANAK

-413 VVKDFERIPAAFV
+413 VVKDFERIPAEFV

-469 KNSIAHFGTQAEQ
+469 KNSIAHFGDQAER
-482 IHNAQNLAYTLA
+482 IYNARNLAYTLA

-553 QSRSQELGS
+553 QSRTQELGS

-619 FNASSDVWTYGV
+619 FNSDSDVWTYGV

-654 FGGIAL
+654 FGGIQL

-707 GAEHSAQHGMEL
+707 GADHSAQHGMEL

>member
-1 MNIKIPLIY
+1 
-10 TILTKACGMVL
+10 
-21 LKDTLPQDLRIKS
+21 
-34 ILFQVIKGENMKKKF
+34 MKKKF

-63 AEENGFFVSAGYQI
+63 AEDNGFFVSAGYQI

-117 ADPNAI
+117 SDPNAI

-166 AISVCGPGS
+166 AISACGPGS
-175 NKNKN
+175 NNDTN
-180 GGVQTFENAPA
+180 GGVQTFENTPSAWK
-191 NGGTTIT
+191 TKIT
-198 CDSFYE
+198 CNSYYE
-204 PGKFSGIST
+204 PGKGSAIST
-213 EDYAKI
+213 ENYAKI

-226 QKAFGSSG
+226 QKAFGNNGQGIS
-234 KDIPALSD
+234 ALSD
-242 TKELNFE
+242 TNTDLKFKLEGSKKTGTKPGDRWKYAGWNEFRHIDWVGGKDEDNSQE
-249 IKGKKNDSVVPG
+249 IN
-261 EKWKFP
+261 
-267 WTNGFVSIKWVNGE
+267 IK
-281 YKEIKEDIKASNNAQ
+281 NNAQ
-296 ELLKQASAILT
+296 ELLKQASTILT

-358 AAIAVEQSKI
+358 AEIAVEQSKI

-389 DANFAQSMFANAK
+389 DADFSQSMFANAR

-469 KNSIAHFGTQAEQ
+469 KNSIAHFGDQAER
-482 IHNAQNLAYTLA
+482 IYNAQNLAYTLA
-494 NFSGQY
+494 NFSSQY

-512 ALSSLPDAQSLQNVV
+512 SISSLPDAQSLQNVV

-553 QSRSQELGS
+553 QSRTQELGS

-654 FGGIAL
+654 FGGIQL
-660 AGTSWLNSQYVN
+660 AGTSWLNSQFVN
-672 LANVNNYYKAKI
+672 LASVNNYYKAKI

-707 GAEHSAQHGMEL
+707 GAEHSVQHGMEL

>member
-1 MNIKIPLIY
+1 
-10 TILTKACGMVL
+10 
-21 LKDTLPQDLRIKS
+21 
-34 ILFQVIKGENMKKKF
+34 MKKKF
-49 LSLTLGSLLVSALS
+49 LSLTLGSLLVSTLS
-63 AEENGFFVSAGYQI
+63 AEDNGFFVSAGYQI
-77 GESAQM
+77 GESSQM

-123 NNARTNLNAS
+123 NSARTNLNAS
-133 AKNLINDKTNS
+133 AKNLINDKENS

-166 AISVCGPGS
+166 SISVCGPGS
-175 NKNKN
+175 DKSKN
-180 GGVQTFENAPA
+180 GGIQTFENVPA
-191 NGGTTIT
+191 NGKTEIT
-198 CDSFYE
+198 CNSFYE
-204 PGKFSGIST
+204 PGPWSGIST
-213 EDYAKI
+213 ENYAKI

-226 QKAFGSSG
+226 QKAFGSNG

-249 IKGKKNDSVVPG
+249 IKGKKNDTAQPG
-261 EKWKFP
+261 ERWKFP
-267 WTNGFVSIKWVNGE
+267 WTNGKFVSINWVNGSFTE
-281 YKEIKEDIKASNNAQ
+281 TKEDIKVSNNAQ
-296 ELLKQASAILT
+296 ELLKQASTILT

-313 PWLSNGGAGNV
+313 PWLSNGGPY
-324 GGGNSLWAGIDKGD
+324 WKDIKGD
-338 GSACGIFKNEISA
+338 GTACGNFKNEISA

-358 AAIAVEQSKI
+358 AEIAVEQSKI

-389 DANFAQSMFANAK
+389 DASFSQSMFANAR
-402 AQAEILNRAQA
+402 AQAEILSRAQA
-413 VVKDFERIPAAFV
+413 VVKDFERIPEAFV

-469 KNSIAHFGTQAEQ
+469 KNSIAHFGGQAEQ

-494 NFSGQY
+494 NFSDQY

-512 ALSSLPDAQSLQNVV
+512 AISSLPDAQSLQNVV

-553 QSRSQELGS
+553 QSRTQELGS

-645 KHNKISFGA
+645 KNNKISFGA
-654 FGGIAL
+654 FGGIQL
-660 AGTSWLNSQYVN
+660 AGTSWLNSQFVN
-672 LANVNNYYKAKI
+672 LASVNNYYKAKI

-696 LRTNLARNKRR
+696 LRTNLARNKR

>member
-1 MNIKIPLIY
+1 
-10 TILTKACGMVL
+10 
-21 LKDTLPQDLRIKS
+21 
-34 ILFQVIKGENMKKKF
+34 MKKKF
-49 LSLTLGSLLVSALS
+49 LSLTLGSLLVSTLS
-63 AEENGFFVSAGYQI
+63 AEDNGFFVSAGYQI
-77 GESAQM
+77 GESSQM

-117 ADPNAI
+117 SDPNAI

-166 AISVCGPGS
+166 SISVCGPGS

-180 GGVQTFENAPA
+180 GGVQTFENVPA

-204 PGKFSGIST
+204 PGKWSGIST
-213 EDYAKI
+213 ENYAKI

-226 QKAFGSSG
+226 QKAFGASG

-249 IKGKKNDSVVPG
+249 IKGKKNDGAEPG
-261 EKWKFP
+261 ERWKFP
-267 WTNGFVSIKWVNGE
+267 WTNGKFVSVKWVNGSYIE
-281 YKEIKEDIKASNNAQ
+281 TKEDIKVSNNAQ
-296 ELLKQASAILT
+296 ELLKQASTILT

-313 PWLSNGGAGNV
+313 PWLSNGGGY
-324 GGGNSLWAGIDKGD
+324 WKDIKGD
-338 GSACGIFKNEISA
+338 GTACGNFKNEISA

-358 AAIAVEQSKI
+358 AQIAVEQSKI

-378 LDTGKTFNPYK
+378 LDTGKAFNPYK
-389 DANFAQSMFANAK
+389 DASFSQSMFANAR

-426 KDSLGVCHEKGSDG
+426 KDSLGVCHEKDSNG

-450 TSNTWGAGC
+450 TPNTWGAGC

-469 KNSIAHFGTQAEQ
+469 KNSIAHFGDQAEQ

-512 ALSSLPDAQSLQNVV
+512 AISSLPDAQSLQNVV

-553 QSRSQELGS
+553 QSRTQELGS

-645 KHNKISFGA
+645 KNNKISFGA
-654 FGGIAL
+654 FGGIQL
-660 AGTSWLNSQYVN
+660 AGTSWLNSQFVN
-672 LANVNNYYKAKI
+672 LANANNYYKAKI

-707 GAEHSAQHGMEL
+707 GADHSAQHGMEL

>member
-1 MNIKIPLIY
+1 
-10 TILTKACGMVL
+10 
-21 LKDTLPQDLRIKS
+21 
-34 ILFQVIKGENMKKKF
+34 MKKKF
-49 LSLTLGSLLVSALS
+49 LSLTLGSLLVSALN
-63 AEENGFFVSAGYQI
+63 AEDNGFFVSVGYQI
-77 GESAQM
+77 GESTQM

-89 IQDLSDSYERLN
+89 IQELSDNYERLN
-101 NLLTSYSAL
+101 NLLTSYSVL
-110 NTLIRQS
+110 NTLIKQS
-117 ADPNAI
+117 ADPVAI
-123 NNARTNLNAS
+123 NNTRTNLNAS
-133 AKNLINDKTNS
+133 AKNLINDKNNS

-152 ALNAAAG
+152 SLNAAAG

-175 NKNKN
+175 NKDKN
-180 GGVQTFENAPA
+180 GGVQTFENVPS

-204 PGKFSGIST
+204 PGKWSGIST
-213 EDYAKI
+213 ENYAKI
-219 NKAYQII
+219 NRAYQII

-249 IKGKKNDSVVPG
+249 IKGKKNDTVVPG
-261 EKWKFP
+261 ERWKFP
-267 WTNGFVSIKWVNGE
+267 WTNGFVSIKWVNGQYTE
-281 YKEIKEDIKASNNAQ
+281 TKEDIKVSNNAQ
-296 ELLKQASAILT
+296 ELLQQASIILT
-307 TLNEAC
+307 TINEAC
-313 PWLSNGGAGNV
+313 PWLSNGGKNYWKDIG
-324 GGGNSLWAGIDKGD
+324 GD
-338 GSACGIFKNEISA
+338 GTACGNFKNEISA

-368 VAANAQNQHN
+368 VTANAQNQSN
-378 LDTGKTFNPYK
+378 LDAGKTFNPYK
-389 DANFAQSMFANAK
+389 DADFAQSMFANAK
-402 AQAEILNRAQA
+402 AQAEILNRAQQ

-459 AYVGETVTNL
+459 AYVEQSVTAL
-469 KNSIAHFGTQAEQ
+469 KDSLAHFGNQAEQ
-482 IHNAQNLAYTLA
+482 INHARDLAYTLA

-500 KKLGEHYDSITA
+500 QKLGEHYDSITA
-512 ALSSLPDAQSLQNVV
+512 AVSSLPDAQSLQNVV
-527 SKKTNPNSPQ
+527 SKKNNPYSPQ

-553 QSRSQELGS
+553 QSRSQELGN

-584 GFQVGYKQF
+584 GFQAGYKQF
-593 FGKNKR
+593 FGENKR

-645 KHNKISFGA
+645 KNNKISFGA

-684 NTSNFQFLFNLG
+684 NTANFQFLFNLG
-696 LRTNLARNKRR
+696 LRTNLARNKKR
-707 GAEHSAQHGMEL
+707 GSEHSAQHGMEL

-733 LGTTL
+733 LGTQL

>member
-1 MNIKIPLIY
+1 
-10 TILTKACGMVL
+10 
-21 LKDTLPQDLRIKS
+21 
-34 ILFQVIKGENMKKKF
+34 MKKKF
-49 LSLTLGSLLVSALS
+49 LSLTLGSLLVSTLS
-63 AEENGFFVSAGYQI
+63 AEDNGFFVSAGYQI

-101 NLLTSYSAL
+101 NLLTNYSVL

-123 NNARTNLNAS
+123 NNARGNLNAS
-133 AKNLINDKTNS
+133 AKNLINDKKNS

-166 AISVCGPGS
+166 SISVCGPGS
-175 NKNKN
+175 DKDKN
-180 GGVQTFENAPA
+180 GGVQTFENVPT

-204 PGKFSGIST
+204 PGPWSGIST
-213 EDYAKI
+213 ENYAKI
-219 NKAYQII
+219 NRAYQII

-242 TKELNFE
+242 TNTELKFTIN
-249 IKGKKNDSVVPG
+249 KNNG
-261 EKWKFP
+261 N
-267 WTNGFVSIKWVNGE
+267 TNTNNNGE
-281 YKEIKEDIKASNNAQ
+281 EIVTKNNAQ
-296 ELLKQASAILT
+296 VLLEQASTIIT
-307 TLNEAC
+307 TLNSAC
-313 PWLSNGGAGNV
+313 PWINNGGAG
-324 GGGNSLWAGIDKGD
+324 GASSGSLWEGIYLKGD

-389 DANFAQSMFANAK
+389 DANFAQSMFANAR
-402 AQAEILNRAQA
+402 AQAEILNRAQQ
-413 VVKDFERIPAAFV
+413 VVKDFERIPAEFV

-450 TSNTWGAGC
+450 TGNTWGAGC
-459 AYVGETVTNL
+459 AYVGETVTSL
-469 KNSIAHFGTQAEQ
+469 KDSIAHFGDQAEQ
-482 IHNAQNLAYTLA
+482 IHNARNLAYTLA

-500 KKLGEHYDSITA
+500 KKLGEHYDDITA
-512 ALSSLPDAQSLQNVV
+512 AISSLPDAQSLQNVV

-654 FGGIAL
+654 FGGIQL

-707 GAEHSAQHGMEL
+707 GADHSAQHGMEL

>member
-1 MNIKIPLIY
+1 
-10 TILTKACGMVL
+10 
-21 LKDTLPQDLRIKS
+21 
-34 ILFQVIKGENMKKKF
+34 MKKKF
-49 LSLTLGSLLVSALS
+49 LSLTLGSLLVSTLS
-63 AEENGFFVSAGYQI
+63 AEDNGFFVSAGYQI
-77 GESAQM
+77 GESSQM

-133 AKNLINDKTNS
+133 AKNLINDTTNS

-175 NKNKN
+175 DKNKN
-180 GGVQTFENAPA
+180 GGIQTFENVPA
-191 NGGTTIT
+191 NGKTEIT
-198 CDSFYE
+198 CNSFYE
-204 PGKFSGIST
+204 PGPWSGIST
-213 EDYAKI
+213 ENYAKI

-226 QKAFGSSG
+226 QKAFGASG

-242 TKELNFE
+242 TKELSFE
-249 IKGKKNDSVVPG
+249 IKGKKNDSAVPG
-261 EKWKFP
+261 ERWRFP
-267 WTNGFVSIKWVNGE
+267 WTNGNFVSVNWVNGNFTE
-281 YKEIKEDIKASNNAQ
+281 TKEEIKVSNNAQ
-296 ELLKQASAILT
+296 ELLKQASTILT

-313 PWLSNGGAGNV
+313 PWLSNGGGY
-324 GGGNSLWAGIDKGD
+324 WKDIKGD
-338 GSACGIFKNEISA
+338 GTACGNFKNEISA

-358 AAIAVEQSKI
+358 AEIAVEQSKI

-378 LDTGKTFNPYK
+378 LDTGKAFNPYK
-389 DANFAQSMFANAK
+389 DAASFSQSMFANAR
-402 AQAEILNRAQA
+402 AQAEILSRVQA
-413 VVKDFERIPAAFV
+413 VVKDFERIPEAFV
-426 KDSLGVCHEKGSDG
+426 KDSLGVCNEVQNG

-450 TSNTWGAGC
+450 TPNTWGAGC
-459 AYVGETVTNL
+459 AYVGETATNL
-469 KNSIAHFGTQAEQ
+469 KNSIAHFGDQAEQ

-494 NFSGQY
+494 NFSGEY

-512 ALSSLPDAQSLQNVV
+512 AISSLPDAQSLQNVV

-553 QSRSQELGS
+553 QSRTQELGS

-645 KHNKISFGA
+645 KNNKISFGA
-654 FGGIAL
+654 FGGIQL
-660 AGTSWLNSQYVN
+660 AGTSWLNSQFVN

-696 LRTNLARNKRR
+696 LRTNLARNKR

>member
-1 MNIKIPLIY
+1 
-10 TILTKACGMVL
+10 
-21 LKDTLPQDLRIKS
+21 
-34 ILFQVIKGENMKKKF
+34 MKKKF

-77 GESAQM
+77 GESAQT

-133 AKNLINDKTNS
+133 AKNLINDKKNS

-166 AISVCGPGS
+166 SISVCGPGS
-175 NKNKN
+175 NKDKN
-180 GGVQTFENAPA
+180 GGVQTFENTPS

-204 PGKFSGIST
+204 PGKWSAIST
-213 EDYAKI
+213 ENYAKI

-226 QKAFGSSG
+226 QKAFGASG
-234 KDIPALSD
+234 QDIPALSD

-249 IKGKKNDSVVPG
+249 IKGKKNDSVQPG
-261 EKWKFP
+261 ERWKFP

-281 YKEIKEDIKASNNAQ
+281 YKEIKEDIKVSNNAQ

-358 AAIAVEQSKI
+358 AEIAVEQSKI

-378 LDTGKTFNPYK
+378 LDTGKAFNPYK
-389 DANFAQSMFANAK
+389 DANFAQSMFANAR

-413 VVKDFERIPAAFV
+413 VVKDFERIPAEFV

-469 KNSIAHFGTQAEQ
+469 KNSIAHFGDQAEQ

-660 AGTSWLNSQYVN
+660 AGTSWLNSQFVN

-707 GAEHSAQHGMEL
+707 GADHSAQHGMEL

>member
-1 MNIKIPLIY
+1 
-10 TILTKACGMVL
+10 
-21 LKDTLPQDLRIKS
+21 
-34 ILFQVIKGENMKKKF
+34 MKKKF

-123 NNARTNLNAS
+123 NNARSNLNAS
-133 AKNLINDKTNS
+133 AKDLINEKKNS

-152 ALNAAAG
+152 ALNAAVGFWNSIA
-159 LWQVMSY
+159 WNVQ
-166 AISVCGPGS
+166 CGGY
-175 NKNKN
+175 
-180 GGVQTFENAPA
+180 TEA
-191 NGGTTIT
+191 NGIQTKGSGTFNNQPGHSSDHIT
-198 CDSFYE
+198 CGGSGLDPY
-204 PGKFSGIST
+204 KAGISGPLSI
-213 EDYAKI
+213 ENFKKL
-219 NKAYQII
+219 NEAYQII
-226 QKAFGSSG
+226 QTAFKGNPKEG
-234 KDIPALSD
+234 LPVLSN
-242 TKELNFE
+242 TGTQ
-249 IKGKKNDSVVPG
+249 IQ
-261 EKWKFP
+261 
-267 WTNGFVSIKWVNGE
+267 VSIKTKVNGNDETTNTITANNDAQSLLNQASIMMNVLTTNCPWVNH
-281 YKEIKEDIKASNNAQ
+281 NPNQ
-296 ELLKQASAILT
+296 L
-307 TLNEAC
+307 
-313 PWLSNGGAGNV
+313 GGASWKINK
-324 GGGNSLWAGIDKGD
+324 GGN
-338 GSACGIFKNEISA
+338 ACEIFDTEISA
-351 IQDMIKN
+351 IQGMI
-358 AAIAVEQSKI
+358 AS
-368 VAANAQNQHN
+368 AQNLVAQVKTIN
-378 LDTGKTFNPYK
+378 ENTQNQIDTNGKVFNPFT

-402 AQAEILNRAQA
+402 AQAEILNRAQQ
-413 VVKDFERIPAAFV
+413 VVKDLETISQTFRDEFLASCYKPYN
-426 KDSLGVCHEKGSDG
+426 GGTY
-440 NLRGTPSGTV
+440 GTPLGTV
-450 TSNTWGAGC
+450 TKDTFATGC
-459 AYVGETVTNL
+459 AYVGETLTSL
-469 KNSIAHFGTQAEQ
+469 KDSIAHFGTQAEQ

-570 IAASTTNNGAMNGI
+570 IAASATNNGAMNGI

-654 FGGIAL
+654 FGGIQL

-707 GAEHSAQHGMEL
+707 GADHSAQHGMEL

>member
-1 MNIKIPLIY
+1 
-10 TILTKACGMVL
+10 
-21 LKDTLPQDLRIKS
+21 
-34 ILFQVIKGENMKKKF
+34 MKKKF

-63 AEENGFFVSAGYQI
+63 AEDNGFFVSVGYQI
-77 GESAQM
+77 GESTQM

-101 NLLTSYSAL
+101 NLLTSYSVL
-110 NTLIRQS
+110 NTLIKQS
-117 ADPNAI
+117 ADPVAI
-123 NNARTNLNAS
+123 NNTRTNLNAS

-152 ALNAAAG
+152 SLNAAAG

-175 NKNKN
+175 DKGKN
-180 GGVQTFENAPA
+180 GGVQTFENVPS

-204 PGKFSGIST
+204 PGKWSGIST
-213 EDYAKI
+213 ENYAKI
-219 NKAYQII
+219 NRAYQII

-234 KDIPALSD
+234 QDIPALSD

-249 IKGKKNDSVVPG
+249 IKGKKNDTAQPG
-261 EKWKFP
+261 ERWKFP
-267 WTNGFVSIKWVNGE
+267 WTNGQFVSIKWVNGSYTE
-281 YKEIKEDIKASNNAQ
+281 TKEDIKVSNNAQ
-296 ELLKQASAILT
+296 ELLQQASIILT
-307 TLNEAC
+307 TINEAC
-313 PWLSNGGAGNV
+313 PWLSNGGKNY
-324 GGGNSLWAGIDKGD
+324 WQGINGD
-338 GSACGIFKNEISA
+338 GTACGNFKNEISA

-368 VAANAQNQHN
+368 VTANTQNQSN
-378 LDTGKTFNPYK
+378 LDAGKTFNPYK
-389 DANFAQSMFANAK
+389 DATFAQSMLANAK
-402 AQAEILNRAQA
+402 AQAEILNRAQQ

-450 TSNTWGAGC
+450 TGNTWGAGC

-469 KNSIAHFGTQAEQ
+469 KDSIAHFGNQADQ
-482 IHNAQNLAYTLA
+482 INHARDLAYTLA

-500 KKLGEHYDSITA
+500 QKLGEHYDSITA
-512 ALSSLPDAQSLQNVV
+512 AVSSLPDAQSLQNVV
-527 SKKTNPNSPQ
+527 SKKNNPYSPQ

-553 QSRSQELGS
+553 QSRSQELGN

-584 GFQVGYKQF
+584 GFQAGYKQF
-593 FGKNKR
+593 FGENKR

-645 KHNKISFGA
+645 KNNKISFGA

-672 LANVNNYYKAKI
+672 LANMNNYYKAKI
-684 NTSNFQFLFNLG
+684 NTANFQFLFNLG
-696 LRTNLARNKRR
+696 LRTNLARNKKR
-707 GAEHSAQHGMEL
+707 GSEHSAQHGMEL

-733 LGTTL
+733 LGTQL

>member
-1 MNIKIPLIY
+1 
-10 TILTKACGMVL
+10 
-21 LKDTLPQDLRIKS
+21 
-34 ILFQVIKGENMKKKF
+34 MKKKF
-49 LSLTLGSLLVSALS
+49 LSLTLGSLLVSTLS
-63 AEENGFFVSAGYQI
+63 AEDNGFFVSAGYQI

-101 NLLTSYSAL
+101 NLLTNYSVL

-123 NNARTNLNAS
+123 NNARGNLNAS
-133 AKNLINDKTNS
+133 AKNLINDKKNS

-166 AISVCGPGS
+166 SISVCGPGS
-175 NKNKN
+175 DKSKN
-180 GGVQTFENAPA
+180 GGVQTFENVPA

-204 PGKFSGIST
+204 PGPWSGIST
-213 EDYAKI
+213 ENYAKI
-219 NKAYQII
+219 NRAYQII
-226 QKAFGSSG
+226 QKAFGASG
-234 KDIPALSD
+234 QDIPALSD

-249 IKGKKNDSVVPG
+249 IKGKKNDSVQPG
-261 EKWKFP
+261 ERWKFP
-267 WTNGFVSIKWVNGE
+267 WTNGKFVSIKWVNGE
-281 YKEIKEDIKASNNAQ
+281 GEYKETKEDIKVSNNAQ
-296 ELLKQASAILT
+296 ELLQQASIILT

-313 PWLSNGGAGNV
+313 PWLSNGGGY
-324 GGGNSLWAGIDKGD
+324 WKDIKGD
-338 GSACGIFKNEISA
+338 GTACGSFKNEISA

-368 VAANAQNQHN
+368 VAANAQNQRN

-402 AQAEILNRAQA
+402 AQAEILNRAQQ
-413 VVKDFERIPAAFV
+413 VVKDFERIPAEFV

-469 KNSIAHFGTQAEQ
+469 KDSIAHFGNQAEQ
-482 IHNAQNLAYTLA
+482 IHNARNLAYTLA

-500 KKLGEHYDSITA
+500 QKLGEHYDSITA
-512 ALSSLPDAQSLQNVV
+512 AISSLPDAQSLQNVV

-645 KHNKISFGA
+645 KNNKFSFGA

-660 AGTSWLNSQYVN
+660 GGTSWLNSQYVN
-672 LANVNNYYKAKI
+672 LASVNNYYKAKI
-684 NTSNFQFLFNLG
+684 NTANFQFLFNLG
-696 LRTNLARNKRR
+696 LRMNLARKKHRATDN
-707 GAEHSAQHGMEL
+707 AAQHGIEL
-719 GVKIPTINTNYYSL
+719 GTKIPTINTNYYSL
-733 LGTTL
+733 LG
-738 QYRRLYS
+738 
-745 VYLNYVFAY
+745 

>member
-1 MNIKIPLIY
+1 
-10 TILTKACGMVL
+10 
-21 LKDTLPQDLRIKS
+21 
-34 ILFQVIKGENMKKKF
+34 MKKKF

-63 AEENGFFVSAGYQI
+63 AEDNGFFVSAGYQI
-77 GESAQM
+77 GESSQM

-89 IQDLSDSYERLN
+89 IQELSDSYERLN
-101 NLLTSYSAL
+101 NLLTNYSVL

-123 NNARTNLNAS
+123 NNARGNLNAS
-133 AKNLINDKTNS
+133 AKNLINDKKNS

-175 NKNKN
+175 NKDKN
-180 GGVQTFENAPA
+180 GGVQTFENVPTAW
-191 NGGTTIT
+191 GTTIT

-204 PGKFSGIST
+204 PGKWSAIST
-213 EDYAKI
+213 ENYAKI

-234 KDIPALSD
+234 QDIPALSD

-249 IKGKKNDSVVPG
+249 IKGKKNDSVQPG
-261 EKWKFP
+261 ERWKFP
-267 WTNGFVSIKWVNGE
+267 WTNGFVSVKWVNGE
-281 YKEIKEDIKASNNAQ
+281 YKEIKEDIKVSNNAQ
-296 ELLKQASAILT
+296 ELLKQASTILT

-358 AAIAVEQSKI
+358 AEIAVEQSKI

-469 KNSIAHFGTQAEQ
+469 KNSIAHFGDQAEQ
-482 IHNAQNLAYTLA
+482 IHNARNLAYTLA

-619 FNASSDVWTYGV
+619 FNSDSDVWTYGV

-707 GAEHSAQHGMEL
+707 GADHSAQHGMEL

>member
-1 MNIKIPLIY
+1 MN
-10 TILTKACGMVL
+10 
-21 LKDTLPQDLRIKS
+21 
-34 ILFQVIKGENMKKKF
+34 KKF

-63 AEENGFFVSAGYQI
+63 AEDNGFFVSAGYQI
-77 GESAQM
+77 GESSQM

-166 AISVCGPGS
+166 SISVCGPGS
-175 NKNKN
+175 NKDKN
-180 GGVQTFENAPA
+180 GGVQTFENVPA
-191 NGGTTIT
+191 NGGTTIA

-213 EDYAKI
+213 ENYAKI

-226 QKAFGSSG
+226 QKAFGASG
-234 KDIPALSD
+234 QDIPALSD

-249 IKGKKNDSVVPG
+249 IKGKKNDSVQPG
-261 EKWKFP
+261 ERWKFP

-281 YKEIKEDIKASNNAQ
+281 YKETKEDIKVSNNAQ
-296 ELLKQASAILT
+296 ELLKQASTILT

-313 PWLSNGGAGNV
+313 PWLSNGGAGGA

-358 AAIAVEQSKI
+358 AEIAVEQSKI

-389 DANFAQSMFANAK
+389 DASFSQSMFANAR

-469 KNSIAHFGTQAEQ
+469 KNSIAHFGDQAEQ

-494 NFSGQY
+494 NFNSQY

-512 ALSSLPDAQSLQNVV
+512 AISSLPDAQSLQNVV

-553 QSRSQELGS
+553 QSRTQELGS

-645 KHNKISFGA
+645 KNNKISFGA
-654 FGGIAL
+654 FGGIAI
-660 AGTSWLNSQYVN
+660 AGTSWLNSQFVN